1 MGLPINRGPD
11 FTPSQWIA
19 AAIGF
24 FVSVGAAH
32 VLALTRN
39 WAIDCRRILRATG
52 DRWVAESEEPPIVL
66 ACLCLVEGPNDP
78 GPRRNAAHKGHVL
91 SEIPLDNYV
100 NQN

>member
-39 WAIDCRRILRATG
+39 WAIVLIVAGFCAPPAIVGWLKVKSRR
-52 DRWVAESEEPPIVL
+52 
-66 ACLCLVEGPNDP
+66 
-78 GPRRNAAHKGHVL
+78 L
-91 SEIPLDNYV
+91 S
-100 NQN
+100 